1 MEDLKNSYLDF
12 IESKRYNI
20 KSKLQNDIRIATFN
34 VHYWTDVWENNKYK
48 KLLEDIKYI
57 NADFI
62 ILQEVILG
70 SNYKVNNGRVN
81 TEKLVATLDKMG
93 YYVYFC
99 NTLPN
104 WNTGIYGN
112 MFCVKHEYVEKINI
126 TSHTFKKPGKTY
138 KVRDNMMGG
147 NETRC
152 FLQIEIGNL
161 VIIGTHLDVGSES
174 VRKSQIN
181 TILSRLNSPEL
192 KNKKS
197 IIMGDFNTTIL
208 ENYKEKQKRKN
219 IMEYV
224 FRNSNYLAKNN
235 VISLIKKHKFKS
247 ATKLLNI
254 DLTVWSNIQ
263 CDYIFTRKINNIK
276 PQILYTSNSDHLP
289 LIIDIKSN
297 NI

>member
-1 MEDLKNSYLDF
+1 MEVLKNSYLNF
-12 IESKRYNI
+12 IELKRYKL
-20 KSKLQNDIRIATFN
+20 KSKLQNDIRLATFN

-70 SNYKVNNGRVN
+70 SNYTVNNGKVN
-81 TEKLVATLDKMG
+81 TEKLVGTLDKMG

-99 NTLPN
+99 STLPN
-104 WNTGIYGN
+104 WTTGIYGN

-126 TSHTFKKPGKTY
+126 TSHTFQKPGKTY
-138 KVRDNMMGG
+138 KVRDNVMGG

-181 TILSRLNSPEL
+181 KILSRLNSPEL
-192 KNKKS
+192 KDKKS
-197 IIMGDFNTTIL
+197 IIMGDFNTTLL
-208 ENYKEKQKRKN
+208 ENYNEKEKRKN

-235 VISLIKKHKFKS
+235 AISLIKNQKFKS
-247 ATKLLNI
+247 ATEPLNI

-263 CDYIFTRKINNIK
+263 CDYIFTRKISNIK
-276 PQILYTSNSDHLP
+276 PQILYTPNSDHLP